1 MSRILVKFV
10 LTTKKVFRRH
20 TETTTHM
27 DKILANAM
35 TSSVIPGQIQSDMK
49 RKLDDIRDLPM
60 NSTITLTEDE
70 SQGAKMLEAFSV
82 DISHQE
88 VERILIELE
97 EIYKTQPGEWL
108 PIHGIGSM
116 LATDLGYEDEDEF
129 EDALKMTFEEFVNKL
144 PMIEC
149 KDVESELQPGLV
161 RKCWRLIPEL
171 KAENRKPRCLKLEL
185 KAKSDLWRILMRA
198 PGSSIEIPEIEF
210 YAGGDLKRQIDSV
223 YNHLSQACFNLESH
237 VQHMASCAANL
248 EEQRGILETIERLR
262 RMLDLEE
269 PCTIVIR
276 CPTGETAFKP
286 MDGIEVLPFDAPIE
300 GTVLMTDDRQEL
312 EKKVQR
318 EEGE

>member
-1 MSRILVKFV
+1 MPV
-10 LTTKKVFRRH
+10 
-20 TETTTHM
+20 
-27 DKILANAM
+27 
-35 TSSVIPGQIQSDMK
+35 
-49 RKLDDIRDLPM
+49 DD
-60 NSTITLTEDE
+60 
-70 SQGAKMLEAFSV
+70 SQGSRMLEAFSV

-88 VERILIELE
+88 IERILIELE

-108 PIHGIGSM
+108 PIHGIGSI

-129 EDALKMTFEEFVNKL
+129 EDALKSTFEEFMNKL

-149 KDVESELQPGLV
+149 KDVESELQPGLI

-185 KAKSDLWRILMRA
+185 KEKSDLWRILMRA

-210 YAGGDLKRQIDSV
+210 YAGGDMKRQIDSM

-237 VQHMASCAANL
+237 VQHMATCAVNP
-248 EEQRGILETIERLR
+248 EEQQGILGTIQRLR
-262 RMLDLEE
+262 QMLDLEE

-286 MDGIEVLPFDAPIE
+286 MDGIEVLPLDASVE
-300 GTVLMTDDRQEL
+300 GTVLMTDDRREL
-312 EKKVQR
+312 KKAHR
-318 EEGE
+318 EQQQQ